1 MTVAVDLGSG
11 SVKVAGIDPS
21 VRLAP
26 PVDPEL
32 AARVGTTTPLIRRE
46 GDLVLTQPPH
56 DAYVRAIATAL
67 DGTVAESLAIVV
79 PDWWTTRARELVE
92 ETLRAHTS
100 GPFHLASP
108 AISATLASR
117 ERQHIPTTVAVLD
130 IGAES
135 SSSTILTETDGVHRM
150 VGRPA
155 VLQGQ
160 AGNDIDRRL
169 MQHVLGWLVS
179 EGRGYELTDAEV
191 IAAGQSLLTQVKAAK
206 ELLSTR
212 PAAALFPE
220 LPGENVELRLV
231 RSEFDEVARETVEAI
246 VAMVRAGIEMHAS
259 DDVEAVLLI
268 GGSVSIPLVTQVIS
282 VELGL
287 PVILDPEPATL
298 AVRGATTLEVR
309 ETPQRKGWRRRR
321 RNGRGRSLFDLSKA
335 PMPESEPLGDVLP
348 TPAPGPSP
356 DGATPEADAHETG
369 ASVGRRLSNFI
380 DRSRREAVAAL
391 REVQPVPDWAREPAE
406 IVIEAGDAPWQVRAA
421 HWASETGESESN
433 SGRPAY
439 VDEDGNLRLRVNDRD
454 FEVDLGTKLASTS
467 VALLLMGLNVFVTV
481 PETGELLRELAL
493 NPARGYR
500 PE

>member
-21 VRLAP
+21 VRLAR

-32 AARVGTTTPLIRRE
+32 AARVGTTTPLIRRD
-46 GDLVLTQPPH
+46 GDLVITQPPH

-100 GPFHLASP
+100 GPFRLASP
-108 AISATLASR
+108 AIAATVAAR
-117 ERQHIPTTVAVLD
+117 ERQGIPTTVAVLD

-135 SSSTILTETDGVHRM
+135 SSTTILTETEGVHRM
-150 VGRPA
+150 VARPG
-155 VLQGQ
+155 VLHGQ

-246 VAMVRAGIEMHAS
+246 VAMVRATIEMHAS

-287 PVILDPEPATL
+287 PVILDQEPATL
-298 AVRGATTLEVR
+298 AVRGATTMEVPG
-309 ETPQRKGWRRRR
+309 TSQRKGWRRRR
-321 RNGRGRSLFDLSKA
+321 NRNGSLFDLSKA
-335 PMPESEPLGDVLP
+335 PMPESEPLRDLLP
-348 TPAPGPSP
+348 TPAHVQSP
-356 DGATPEADAHETG
+356 EGATPEPDGSETG
-369 ASVGRRLSNFI
+369 ASIGRRLSNFI

-391 REVQPVPDWAREPAE
+391 REVQPVPDWAREPAH

-421 HWASETGESESN
+421 HWASATGESERN
-433 SGRPAY
+433 SSRPAY
-439 VDEDGNLRLRVNDRD
+439 VDEDGHLRLRVNDRD
-454 FEVDLGTKLASTS
+454 FDVDLGTRLASSS

-493 NPARGYR
+493 NPARDFR